1 MRAHRWRVSPPP
13 HRIAYPYNDGMRP
26 SYITR
31 IWHSIA
37 DRGRILL
44 GHHVERPTDL
54 RGLCRELLSEKG
66 EASGTAIARDVVD
79 AYQSMSEA
87 EKLDFF
93 TLLATE
99 FSPDVDKV
107 LQAAQAYHAA
117 PNPDTLAMIL
127 EVVEPPRQELIRRIN
142 LAPEG
147 TAAILAMRGDL
158 LRCLPDHPKLRAVDA
173 DMQHLLRSWFN
184 RGFLALKRID
194 WSTPAATLETL
205 FKHEAV
211 HAIQGWSDMRRRL
224 EEDRRCFAF
233 FHQALPDPLIFVEVA
248 LLEDVPQA
256 IGPLL
261 DREVPP
267 QDTST
272 ARTAVFYSINN
283 CQDGLRGISLG
294 HFLIKQVVSD
304 LLIEQPQLKTFV
316 TLSPVPG
323 FRTWLRSLAG
333 DSDPEVN
340 QQIELL
346 ATLHDPNWYQQ
357 DQLAEA
363 LKGPLLRLCARFL
376 LEGSADGG
384 TPDPVA
390 AFHLGNGASVDRINW
405 LADTSARRMRQS
417 AGIMVNYAYHLSR
430 IEKNHE
436 DYVKRGTIAVSG
448 AVRGLRKQK

>member
-1 MRAHRWRVSPPP
+1 
-13 HRIAYPYNDGMRP
+13 MRP

-37 DRGRILL
+37 DRGRVLL
-44 GHHVERPTDL
+44 GHRVERHADL
-54 RGLCRELLSEKG
+54 PGLCRDLLSEKG

-79 AYQSMSEA
+79 RYQSISEA

-99 FSPDVDKV
+99 FSPDVDEV
-107 LQAAQAYHAA
+107 MQAAQAYHAA
-117 PNPDTLAMIL
+117 PNPDTLAAIL

-158 LRCLPDHPKLRAVDA
+158 LRCLPDHPELRAVDA

-194 WSTPAATLETL
+194 WGTPAATLETL

-248 LLEDVPQA
+248 LLEDVPQT

-272 ARTAVFYSINN
+272 ASAAVFYSINN

-333 DSDPEVN
+333 DSDSEVN
-340 QQIELL
+340 QRTQLL
-346 ATLHDPNWYQQ
+346 AALDDPNWYQQ

-390 AFHLGNGASVDRINW
+390 AFHLGNGASVNRINW
-405 LADTSARRMRQS
+405 LADTSALRMRQS
-417 AGIMVNYAYHLSR
+417 AGIMVNYAYHLPR
-430 IEKNHE
+430 IEQNHE
-436 DYVKRGTIAVSG
+436 DYVKRGTIAASG

>member
-1 MRAHRWRVSPPP
+1 MR
-13 HRIAYPYNDGMRP
+13 IP
-26 SYITR
+26 SNHCPRTL
-31 IWHSIA
+31 
-37 DRGRILL
+37 GR
-44 GHHVERPTDL
+44 
-54 RGLCRELLSEKG
+54 
-66 EASGTAIARDVVD
+66 
-79 AYQSMSEA
+79 Y
-87 EKLDFF
+87 
-93 TLLATE
+93 
-99 FSPDVDKV
+99 
-107 LQAAQAYHAA
+107 
-117 PNPDTLAMIL
+117 
-127 EVVEPPRQELIRRIN
+127 RIN

-158 LRCLPDHPKLRAVDA
+158 LRCLPEHPELRAVDA

-184 RGFLALKRID
+184 RGFLVLKRID

-224 EEDRRCFAF
+224 EDDRRCFAF
-233 FHQALPDPLIFVEVA
+233 FHQALPDPLIFVEIA
-248 LLEDVPQA
+248 LMDEVPQA

-267 QDTST
+267 RDTST
-272 ARTAVFYSINN
+272 ASTAVFYSINN

-323 FRTWLRSLAG
+323 FRTWLQSLAR

-340 QQIELL
+340 QQIELSAAL
-346 ATLHDPNWYQQ
+346 DDPNWHQQ
-357 DQLAEA
+357 DQLADA
-363 LKGPLLRLCARFL
+363 LKRPLLRLCARFL

-390 AFHLGNGASVDRINW
+390 AFHLGNGASVDRVNW
-405 LADTSARRMRQS
+405 LADTSALRMRQS

-436 DYVKRGTIAVSG
+436 DYVKRGTIAASG
-448 AVRGLRKQK
+448 AVRGLWKQK